1 MPSVSAL
8 LPTALP
14 AKYVIVE
21 GNYCNSSLKLISNE
35 IIRMVLQDTDLK
47 NPVMVRVRVR
57 VRFKVRIGVRVR
69 VGIGLG

>member
-1 MPSVSAL
+1 VPSVSAL

-21 GNYCNSSLKLISNE
+21 GNYSNSSLKLISYE
-35 IIRMVLQDTDLK
+35 IIRMVLQVTDLK
-47 NPVMVRVRVR
+47 IPVMVRVR